1 MEMEDKTSWVMN
13 FVASGPSNND
23 TLENIFG
30 VIFMMWKEWIYQ
42 VAPPF
47 EKVFLH
53 DETMDSFS

>member
-30 VIFMMWKEWIYQ
+30 VIFLMMKMSLQMKREYLYE
-42 VAPPF
+42 V
-47 EKVFLH
+47 
-53 DETMDSFS
+53 TT